1 MQKAVLTLRRS
12 SWRKILGFAL
22 CSPLSFT
29 IIMGPSFRE
38 GRICRYVS
46 WSYSEREIGMLFD
59 SEMYIGFAGIVLSVD
74 DVNQYW
80 SLVRP
85 VLVDDSYQYWSAL
98 WPVLLASLTSTG
110 SFCDLWKSLY
120 VPYLWYSMYR
130 SDLIS
135 LLLGLRWVDSWELL
149 LLGVVRDDGT
159 LPTPYIIYVRDDC
172 ATWCRMLK
180 TAQVCGECAKCG
192 YCA

>member
-1 MQKAVLTLRRS
+1 MQKAVLISRGTC
-12 SWRKILGFAL
+12 WRKGLAFAL

-85 VLVDDSYQYWSAL
+85 VLVDDSYQYWSEV

-110 SFCDLWKSLY
+110 SFCDFWKSLY
-120 VPYLWYSMYR
+120 VRISDTLYNNRSGYHQPGPWAEVSGFLGAASLRCGTWWRNAPYTLYYICR
-130 SDLIS
+130 
-135 LLLGLRWVDSWELL
+135 RWLCCLV
-149 LLGVVRDDGT
+149 
-159 LPTPYIIYVRDDC
+159 
-172 ATWCRMLK
+172 
-180 TAQVCGECAKCG
+180 
-192 YCA
+192 

>member
-1 MQKAVLTLRRS
+1 MQKAVLISRGTC
-12 SWRKILGFAL
+12 WRKGLAFAL

-29 IIMGPSFRE
+29 IIMGPSFQE

-85 VLVDDSYQYWSAL
+85 VLVDDSYQYWSAV

-110 SFCDLWKSLY
+110 SFCDFWKSLY
-120 VPYLWYSMYR
+120 VR
-130 SDLIS
+130 ISDTLYNIGLDIIS
-135 LLLGLRWVDSWELL
+135 LMLGLRWVDSWELL

-159 LPTPYIIYVRDDC
+159 LPAPYIIYVEMIVLLGAGC
-172 ATWCRMLK
+172 
-180 TAQVCGECAKCG
+180 
-192 YCA
+192 

>member
-1 MQKAVLTLRRS
+1 MQKAVLISRRT
-12 SWRKILGFAL
+12 SWRKGLGFAL

-29 IIMGPSFRE
+29 LIMGPSFRE
-38 GRICRYVS
+38 GRICRHVS
-46 WSYSEREIGMLFD
+46 RSYSEREIGMLFD
-59 SEMYIGFAGIVLSVD
+59 SERYSVYIGFAGIALSVD

-80 SLVRP
+80 SAV
-85 VLVDDSYQYWSAL
+85 

-130 SDLIS
+130 YDIIS
-135 LLLGLRWVDSWELL
+135 LILGLRWVNSWELL

-159 LPTPYIIYVRDDC
+159 LSIPYII
-172 ATWCRMLK
+172 
-180 TAQVCGECAKCG
+180 
-192 YCA
+192 